1 MATAEKIEDNSKK
14 SFLYKERDEEKRKEF
29 IEELEKKTK
38 QPIVFIDECGI
49 KNNLKNEYGRAP
61 RGVTIVDEVKGRA
74 TEKLNLIAGLLNN
87 EVIAP
92 MTYDCNTNTEVFNT
106 WLKECL
112 IPILPENS
120 LIVLDNAKFHKSEE
134 TKDIVEFHGH
144 QLLFLPPYSPDL
156 NPIEK
161 CWAVIK
167 RKLRNLL
174 DKHDSIFSCVEAIFQ
189 TN

>member
-1 MATAEKIEDNSKK
+1 MYE
-14 SFLYKERDEEKRKEF
+14 ERDEEKRKEF
-29 IEELEKKTK
+29 VEELEKKGDR
-38 QPIVFIDECGI
+38 PVIFIDECGI
-49 KNNLKNEYGRAP
+49 KNTLKNEYGRAP
-61 RGVTIVDEVKGRA
+61 RGVAVVDEVKGRA
-74 TEKLNLIAGLLNN
+74 TEKLNLIAGLLDH

-92 MTYDCNTNTEVFNT
+92 LTYDCNTNTKVFNT

-112 IPILPENS
+112 IPILPHNS
-120 LIVLDNAKFHKSEE
+120 IIVLDNARFHKAEE
-134 TKDIVEFHGH
+134 TKRLVEAYGH

-161 CWAVIK
+161 YWAVIK

-174 DKHDSIFSCVEAIFQ
+174 EKHNGIYSCIEIIFQ